1 MDARVWV
8 LDDIEPSVRA
18 QALVALRGRSPDD
31 PEVRAARSASLERG
45 CVADVLDGLAAHR
58 DRAALWE
65 PKYAAPYH
73 RLLALSE
80 MGAPGT
86 DPRIHATLEA
96 CLDTFRE
103 PDGGFGHRKGSHLCV
118 TGNLVRAA
126 VAFGRLDDPRVARA
140 IEWLVS
146 AQRPDGGWNCFPED
160 PSGGTP
166 DSWEPLAAFA
176 ALPPRRRPREA
187 VERGVEFFLKRR
199 LGLDDP
205 YTPWRRIH
213 FPHHYYYDFLVGLDL
228 VTTLG
233 ATGDERLAPALELLR
248 SKRGPDG
255 RWALDITHP
264 DVDPE
269 GDPPYKPVIEEF
281 LAKVRRIEVEP
292 PGVPSRWATLLAM
305 RVLARVG
312 GSREGTE

>member
-8 LDDIEPSVRA
+8 LDDVEPSVRA

-31 PEVRAARSASLERG
+31 PEARAARSASLERG

-65 PKYAAPYH
+65 PKYAAPYP

-80 MGAPGT
+80 MGAPGP

-140 IEWLVS
+140 IEWLGS
-146 AQRPDGGWNCFPED
+146 AQRPPGGWECLPRD
-160 PSGGTP
+160 PAGG
-166 DSWEPLAAFA
+166 
-176 ALPPRRRPREA
+176 
-187 VERGVEFFLKRR
+187 
-199 LGLDDP
+199 
-205 YTPWRRIH
+205 
-213 FPHHYYYDFLVGLDL
+213 
-228 VTTLG
+228 
-233 ATGDERLAPALELLR
+233 APASR
-248 SKRGPDG
+248 
-255 RWALDITHP
+255 
-264 DVDPE
+264 
-269 GDPPYKPVIEEF
+269 
-281 LAKVRRIEVEP
+281 EP
-292 PGVPSRWATLLAM
+292 PPPVAGPPAPRPAP
-305 RVLARVG
+305 
-312 GSREGTE
+312 GT